1 MRVLIVEDEPVSA
14 RRLKNLLVDV
24 VPQAIAMGPLD
35 TVEDAVLWLKEHSH
49 PDLML
54 LDIHLADGSSFEI
67 FEHVEPL
74 CPIIFTTAYDE
85 YALKAFKVHALGYL
99 LKPIQ
104 REALAA
110 AVLRIRPPAI
120 GYDGLIRSFQASPVP
135 RYLRRMLIRIGQVFK
150 LVDVNEVA
158 YFFTQEKI
166 TFVVSRN
173 VGKRLPVEYSLERLE
188 QLLDPKQF
196 FRINRQF
203 IIHISAIREM
213 HAYSKSRV
221 KVVLDPPAHQD
232 TIVSVERSAAF
243 KRWLLE
249 ADT

>member
-1 MRVLIVEDEPVSA
+1 
-14 RRLKNLLVDV
+14 
-24 VPQAIAMGPLD
+24 
-35 TVEDAVLWLKEHSH
+35 
-49 PDLML
+49 ML
-54 LDIHLADGSSFEI
+54 LLSRKNRYLMWKFWAVVWIGLPVFQQTVLQAQMLRCDRGVVVFRSEAPLEVIQAESYQLRGVIDTLSRAFAWRVRMSSFEG
-67 FEHVEPL
+67 FNSPL
-74 CPIIFTTAYDE
+74 
-85 YALKAFKVHALGYL
+85 
-99 LKPIQ
+99 Q
-104 REALAA
+104 REHFNEDYMEEDLAA
-110 AVLRIRPPAI
+110 AVLRIRPPAT
-120 GYDGLIRSFQASPVP
+120 GYDGLIRSFQASPAS

-150 LVDVNEVA
+150 LVDVNKVA
-158 YFFTQEKI
+158 NFFTQEKI

-188 QLLDPKQF
+188 QLLDPKRF

-213 HAYSKSRV
+213 HAHSKSRI
-221 KVVLDPPAHQD
+221 KVVLDPPALQD